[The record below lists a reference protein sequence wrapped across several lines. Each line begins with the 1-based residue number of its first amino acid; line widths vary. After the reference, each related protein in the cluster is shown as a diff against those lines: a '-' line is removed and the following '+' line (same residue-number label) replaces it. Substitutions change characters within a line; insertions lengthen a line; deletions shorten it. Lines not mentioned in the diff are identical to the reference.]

1 MSRRIAVMG
10 SGSWGTVFAQ
20 VLADAGN
27 QVVIWTRRDDVA
39 LSINESHRNPSHVSE
54 FELPVSIT
62 ATTDVASALKD
73 AEIVVIALPSHAYRS
88 NLKTWGA
95 LIPTTAIVVSLAK
108 GIENETNLRMSQV
121 IAEVAGIDRDRLAI
135 VTGPNLAHEIAQRQ
149 PTATTVA
156 CFNDDNARIVQDAC
170 TTNYFRPYSTHDVVG
185 VEIAGALKNVIALA
199 NGIAAGLG
207 FGENS
212 QASIITRG
220 LHEMSALGA
229 MLGAN
234 EKTFAGLAGVGD
246 LIATCQSPLSRNRSF
261 GFQLASSGLSVE
273 EVIAQQ
279 NETCE
284 AVKSCYPLLQLG
296 RAHNLEMPI
305 TSGVVAVVHRG
316 LQPKELLERF
326 MTRATKREVE
336 LGG

>member
-1 MSRRIAVMG
+1 MSRQIAVMG

-27 QVVIWTRRDDVA
+27 RVVIWTRREDVA
-39 LSINESHRNPSHVSE
+39 ESINLHHRNPSHVSD
-54 FELPVSIT
+54 FVLPDAVS
-62 ATTDVASALKD
+62 ATTDVSLALAN

-88 NLKTWGA
+88 NLEAWG
-95 LIPTTAIVVSLAK
+95 LQIPADAIVVSLAK

-121 IAEVAGIDRDRLAI
+121 IAEVAGVERDRLAI
-135 VTGPNLAHEIAQRQ
+135 VSGPNLAHEIAQRQ

-156 CFNDDNARIVQDAC
+156 CFNDENARLVQDAC

-261 GFQLASSGLSVE
+261 GFLLASSGLSVNE
-273 EVIAQQ
+273 AIAQQ
-279 NETCE
+279 SETCE

-296 RAHNLEMPI
+296 REHNLEMPI

-326 MTRATKREVE
+326 MTRATKRETE

>member
-1 MSRRIAVMG
+1 M
-10 SGSWGTVFAQ
+10 
-20 VLADAGN
+20 
-27 QVVIWTRRDDVA
+27 VV
-39 LSINESHRNPSHVSE
+39 
-54 FELPVSIT
+54 
-62 ATTDVASALKD
+62 
-73 AEIVVIALPSHAYRS
+73 ALPSHAYRS
-88 NLKTWGA
+88 NLEAWGKE
-95 LIPTTAIVVSLAK
+95 IPKTAIVVSLAK

-121 IAEVAGIDRDRLAI
+121 IAEVAGIERERLA
-135 VTGPNLAHEIAQRQ
+135 VVSGPNLAHEIAQRQ

-156 CFNDDNARIVQDAC
+156 CFDDANARVVQDAC

-220 LHEMSALGA
+220 LHEITALGA

-261 GFQLASSGLSVE
+261 GFQLASGLSVA
-273 EVIAQQ
+273 EVSAKQ

-296 RAHNLEMPI
+296 REHNLEMPI

-326 MTRATKREVE
+326 MTRATKREVD